1 MHAFHNYLQDK
12 QKKEGGFCQVKGKKK
27 TPLTAALINIT
38 MSLFLFTAAVILLAY
53 IMTKND
59 IAPSVYKTVY
69 IIICGFIA
77 LVMSFL
83 NGKGVKIKP
92 VVMLAV
98 SFAFSTL
105 LSVLPVI
112 AVSGSETGLSVLIL
126 PGVCLAASFV
136 GTAAGRKI

>member
-38 MSLFLFTAAVILLAY
+38 MTLFLFTAAVILLAY

-98 SFAFSTL
+98 S
-105 LSVLPVI
+105 
-112 AVSGSETGLSVLIL
+112 GSETGLSVIIL

>member
-1 MHAFHNYLQDK
+1 M
-12 QKKEGGFCQVKGKKK
+12 KGKKK

-38 MSLFLFTAAVILLAY
+38 MTLFLFTAAVILLAY

-112 AVSGSETGLSVLIL
+112 AVSDFLCLFCREFVLRHLLSEL
-126 PGVCLAASFV
+126 PPAEKYKKGPDY
-136 GTAAGRKI
+136 K